1 MPDISIAIQRLSE
14 ILDHEQRCVDGLVAL
29 FRQEQEAIRLL
40 ASDELAASNQ
50 RKLALLTEL
59 RQLEEQRATLV
70 AQLAAD
76 WGLPSES
83 VTLTMIAGRIGAE
96 AAGRLLRQQDRLNR
110 SILDARDANDISRL
124 LVAGSL
130 ALVEDTLAIRQGA
143 PLGPPLYSD
152 AGMLQAKPVGG
163 ALLARRG

>member
-1 MPDISIAIQRLSE
+1 MPDIPTATLRLSE
-14 ILDHEQRCVDGLVAL
+14 ILDHEQRCMDSLVAL
-29 FRQEQEAIRLL
+29 FRREQEAIRRL
-40 ASDELAASNQ
+40 AGDELAASNE

-59 RQLEEQRATLV
+59 RQLEEQRSTLV
-70 AQLAAD
+70 ADLAAG

-83 VTLTMIAGRIGAE
+83 MTLAMIAGRIGAE

-110 SILDARDANDISRL
+110 SILDARDANDVSRL

-130 ALVEDTLAIRQGA
+130 ALVEDTLAIRQGV
-143 PLGPPLYSD
+143 PQGPPLYSD
-152 AGMLQAKPVGG
+152 AGTLQAKAVGG